1 MLKNTS
7 PAHILKSIQVQVIQ
21 NVPSVINIA
30 ELLTGV
36 NDKQVYKDKSKW

>member
-1 MLKNTS
+1 MLKNIS

-21 NVPSVINIA
+21 NVPSAISVA

-36 NDKQVYKDKSKW
+36 KDSLK